1 MSSYGIACEEFAIN
15 KNNFDWKCKGYD
27 CLLCAALSFSNAKKL
42 AIKNAKKLA
51 IKNAKKLAI
60 KTEFENIRE
69 NIDDYFSELIDKS
82 VKELKLE

>member
-51 IKNAKKLAI
+51 IK
-60 KTEFENIRE
+60 TEFENIRE